1 MESLSHAFA
10 AIRGVQARTAYYSVM
25 MPLHWVAKA
34 FVEEDDLPADLRA
47 QRVLS
52 RARVPQIAGYLADNW
67 ESYILSSL
75 CASVDGEMEFI
86 AAGETSTLR
95 NVGTLVI
102 GGNAK
107 LLLNDGQ
114 HRRAAIREALKIRPE
129 LENETISVVIFA
141 DKGLLRSQQMFADL
155 NKNAV
160 RPSGSLNVLFDHRDP
175 LASLTSGLLR
185 DVPFFQSFI
194 ELEKTSLSNRT
205 TKLYTLSSLNQANQW
220 LAGRSADR
228 FDDQTS
234 EIVSEYWG
242 MLSETI
248 KEWRQLN
255 GGAKS
260 CHELRTETVLAHGV
274 MLQALGQFGARLI
287 SSRPKQ
293 WKRDLMEL
301 ANIDW
306 SRRNT
311 EMWEG
316 RVMHQNRMSG
326 QRGAVILG
334 ANALCNL
341 VCLDLDAAG
350 DAAEQA
356 YCEKLAS
363 REAV

>member
-34 FVEEDDLPADLRA
+34 FVEEDELPADLRA

-52 RARVPQIAGYLADNW
+52 KARVPQIAGYLADNW

-86 AAGETSTLR
+86 PAGESQSLR
-95 NVGTLVI
+95 NVGSLVI

-141 DKGLLRSQQMFADL
+141 DKGLTRSQQMFADL

-175 LASLTSGLLR
+175 LANLTSGLLKA
-185 DVPFFQSFI
+185 VPFFQSFI

-228 FDDQTS
+228 FDDQTP
-234 EIVSEYWG
+234 ELVTQYWSA
-242 MLSETI
+242 LAETI
-248 KEWRQLN
+248 KEWRQLD

-260 CHELRTETVLAHGV
+260 CHELRTDTVLAHGV

-287 SSRPKQ
+287 STRPKQ
-293 WKRDLMEL
+293 WRRDLKNLE
-301 ANIDW
+301 IVDW

-311 EMWEG
+311 SMWEG
-316 RVMHQNRMSG
+316 RVMHHNKMSG
-326 QRGAVILG
+326 QRGAVILA
-334 ANALCNL
+334 ANALCTL
-341 VCLDLDAAG
+341 VELDLDAAG
-350 DAAEQA
+350 EAAEDTYRKKMA
-356 YCEKLAS
+356 D
-363 REAV
+363 REAA